1 MIVFGALYAF
11 FALAQALTS
20 NGKIFWTHSP
30 RFHGLGAIYGS
41 YVNRNHY
48 AGLME
53 MLVPIPLVVAFGH
66 MLKGG
71 KRALV
76 AFCAVLMATTIF
88 LSGSRGGMIAFV
100 LEVVLFPALTFRTQ
114 AESSRSAGISGSG
127 RC

>member
-11 FALAQALTS
+11 FALAQELTS
-20 NGKIFWTHSP
+20 NGKIFWIHSP

-53 MLVPIPLVVAFGH
+53 MLVPIPLVLAFGH

-76 AFCAVLMATTIF
+76 GF
-88 LSGSRGGMIAFV
+88 LRRVDGHHDLSFRLARRNDCVCSRNGTV
-100 LEVVLFPALTFRTQ
+100 
-114 AESSRSAGISGSG
+114 RSTDFQN
-127 RC
+127 